1 MWTKKFQI
9 YIRLMYPTL
18 APPPHRAPPI
28 FVHPRTLDRG
38 CTGGALGSTRR
49 GEEARSGCMAAHSC
63 ILDGFEVH
71 LVLGGYR
78 GHILYPLLVLIRPHS
93 SQSILIYLIYPHPSS
108 YFLIHPN
115 PSSSIQIHPHPSSK
129 ALTIILPQTVTLY
142 FLINPTGPHY
152 S

>member
-1 MWTKKFQI
+1 MNKEILDLHQI
-9 YIRLMYPTL
+9 DVPYSSV
-18 APPPHRAPPI
+18 PPPHRAPPI

-78 GHILYPLLVLIRPHS
+78 GHIHYSSSSVFIR
-93 SQSILIYLIYPHPSS
+93 PHPSS
-108 YFLIHPN
+108 SATSILIHPN
-115 PSSSIQIHPHPSSK
+115 PSQSIFIHPYPFTPILKSSNHYPPSNC
-129 ALTIILPQTVTLY
+129 LFI
-142 FLINPTGPHY
+142 FPH
-152 S
+152 